1 MSRTPAIAILVT
13 LVTAHLASADLTVH
27 TGWCAFGPTPTG
39 DTWTSLGER
48 DIRLPM
54 LIRLNIPLEALETA
68 SDVCLLDG
76 LTSAAALPADRFDM
90 LQRLPIPRLAASSLH
105 TSFGWPFHAGLTPAT
120 DGDDENVFEL
130 PPPPDAGMLTLSGL
144 LTVAGV
150 QLARSARHAGL
161 AALLHAA
168 HVPDW
173 YHADAVQLGHS
184 VPFEFQPTLQPMQSV
199 FGLIA
204 SESDRPAPRF
214 YRPEAEYRLR
224 SLQQTLLVLA
234 PRSPPLTQS

>member
-1 MSRTPAIAILVT
+1 
-13 LVTAHLASADLTVH
+13 
-27 TGWCAFGPTPTG
+27 
-39 DTWTSLGER
+39 
-48 DIRLPM
+48 
-54 LIRLNIPLEALETA
+54 
-68 SDVCLLDG
+68 
-76 LTSAAALPADRFDM
+76 
-90 LQRLPIPRLAASSLH
+90 
-105 TSFGWPFHAGLTPAT
+105 
-120 DGDDENVFEL
+120 VFEL

-199 FGLIA
+199 FGLIVPEA
-204 SESDRPAPRF
+204 DRPAPSF
-214 YRPEAEYRLR
+214 YRPDADDRIR
-224 SLQQTLLVLA
+224 SSQHKPLALA
-234 PRSPPLTQS
+234 PRGPPHIS